1 MREPGWKLAAGFQF
15 LLGRLETKLRRKCK
29 SLVSRFQF
37 LLGRLET
44 DKVSSDELVGRK
56 FQFLLGRLETVA
68 AVAARRTRKPSFNSS

>member
-1 MREPGWKLAAGFQF
+1 MITW
-15 LLGRLETKLRRKCK
+15 
-29 SLVSRFQF
+29 FQF